1 MKKYLPPLVCGFGAA
16 VIIIVPGMENFGCCL
31 IVPVASIL
39 SLLLHQKAINSK
51 TKIDD
56 NISIT
61 FGLLTGLFAALF
73 ATLFDII
80 ITLITHSNDFVK
92 AIPQSEALL
101 RELNLGSILDY
112 TVNLFRAIANDIRTK
127 GFSLYYSI
135 IILISNTVSFLA
147 FGLIGGIVGR
157 IFINKR
163 YEQ

>member
-16 VIIIVPGMENFGCCL
+16 VIIIVPGMESFGCCL

-39 SLLLHQKAINSK
+39 ALLLHQKANNSSA
-51 TKIDD
+51 KIDD

-61 FGLLTGLFAALF
+61 FGILTGLFAALF
-73 ATLFDII
+73 TTLFDII
-80 ITLITHSNDFVK
+80 ITLITHTNDFVK

-101 RELNLGSILDY
+101 RELNLGNVLNY
-112 TVNLFRAIANDIRTK
+112 TLNLFHKIAHDIETK
-127 GFSLYYSI
+127 GFSLYYSSI
-135 IILISNTVSFLA
+135 MLISNTISFLI

-157 IFINKR
+157 IFINRR